1 MKRVSIRLA
10 ICLASVL
17 LALFGAGCKENSKPR
32 ITRIN
37 VSPACGVMPV
47 EVVATAYAS
56 GGDESGD
63 PLGGNNNLEM
73 NWAFGDG
80 GVGSTSVAYHTYDEA
95 GTYNVVATAVDPAGE
110 SASATVSVVVL
121 PDSLVVEPSTDFP
134 SGTVTT
140 ADIVHFAAAVTTCDV
155 DFPAVPGDAVK
166 LTFRWEMND
175 AGNHVYTGPTPSFRF
190 TTAGE
195 YDIDLTVTYAAW
207 AVTRHK
213 TIHLTVTAPNTGAN

>member
-17 LALFGAGCKENSKPR
+17 LALLGAGCKENSKPR

-37 VSPACGVMPV
+37 VSPACGVVPV

-80 GVGSTSVAYHTYDEA
+80 GNGSTSVAYHTFNQA
-95 GTYNVVATAVDPAGE
+95 GTYNVVVTAVDPAGE
-110 SASATVSVVVL
+110 TASATVPVTVL
-121 PDSLVVEPSTDFP
+121 PDSLVVEPSTNFP

-140 ADIVHFAAAVTTCDV
+140 SDIVHFAAAVTTCDV
-155 DFPAVPGDAVK
+155 DFPGVPGDAVK
-166 LTFRWEMND
+166 LTFRWQMND
-175 AGNHVYTGPTPSFRF
+175 ATHQVYTGSNPSFRF
-190 TTAGE
+190 VTAGE
-195 YDIDLTVTYAAW
+195 YDVNLTVTYAAW
-207 AVTRHK
+207 AVTRHS
-213 TIHLTVTAPNTGAN
+213 TIHLTVTAPPTGAN